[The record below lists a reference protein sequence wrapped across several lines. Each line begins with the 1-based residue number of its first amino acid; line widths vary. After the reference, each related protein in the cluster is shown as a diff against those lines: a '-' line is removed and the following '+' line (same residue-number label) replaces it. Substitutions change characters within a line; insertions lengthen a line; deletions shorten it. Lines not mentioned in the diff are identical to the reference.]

1 MLFFLLLITG
11 TLHPLLTKGAH
22 PRTRTTSVQRELQ
35 VVSLHKQS
43 GFSMQNLKHDIA
55 VLQLEKR
62 VPLSDKVNT
71 ICLPTQDAPLNSE
84 CYITGGLTP
93 STPSPPGTPPTPGSA
108 PPPGTYPPSPGGG
121 LGTPPP
127 SPPETNPPPPSPPP
141 GTYPPPPPPSGSH
154 AEPKCGKR
162 SLFTRIVN
170 GEEAAPHSWPWQVS
184 LRVKNG
190 RKRTHICGGSLIRRN
205 WIITAAHCV
214 RSYPYPD
221 GYTVVVGM
229 HKKRGPPKE
238 GGQEFDV
245 KTLYRHKGFTMQNL
259 MHDVAVLEL
268 KGSVTLTDKVLPVC
282 LPTEPPTPGTQCYVT
297 GWGRL
302 RGRGRTPENI
312 PLQQA
317 KVPIVSHEDC
327 AAKYGRYDRKAHLCA
342 GQGHSSGS
350 GSCQG
355 DSGGPLVC
363 EQGNRWYL
371 HGIVSFGKRYC
382 PTEYYSVFARVTT
395 YLKWITDR
403 IEGKGPPPDTLPP
416 PTTNPSN

>member
-1 MLFFLLLITG
+1 ML
-11 TLHPLLTKGAH
+11 
-22 PRTRTTSVQRELQ
+22 SVL
-35 VVSLHKQS
+35 
-43 GFSMQNLKHDIA
+43 
-55 VLQLEKR
+55 
-62 VPLSDKVNT
+62 
-71 ICLPTQDAPLNSE
+71 CLVQ
-84 CYITGGLTP
+84 
-93 STPSPPGTPPTPGSA
+93 
-108 PPPGTYPPSPGGG
+108 
-121 LGTPPP
+121 
-127 SPPETNPPPPSPPP
+127 
-141 GTYPPPPPPSGSH
+141 GSH

-190 RKRTHICGGSLIRRN
+190 RKRSHICGGSLIRRN

-221 GYTVVVGM
+221 GYSVVVGM

-268 KGSVTLTDKVLPVC
+268 KGSVTLNDKVLPVC

-342 GQGHSSGS
+342 GQGRSSGS

-416 PTTNPSN
+416 PTTNPNCKDERGDCAANAIFCKFMPEIRKGCARTCRTC